1 MNTSN
6 KLLMGL
12 LLTVLLFIT
21 VIFGTARMY
30 AEKRE
35 VQIDVV
41 APPETPETPDT
52 PTVPEAPAPPAVE

>member
-21 VIFGTARMY
+21 VTVVTARMY

-35 VQIDVV
+35 PGQELV
-41 APPETPETPDT
+41 APPDTPAVPET
-52 PTVPEAPAPPAVE
+52 PAPPAAE